1 MKPQT
6 ETTQPVV
13 LQQRNKSLDALRGI
27 FAIMVVYSHIELIR
41 SYFGLSEVFFIPIV
55 SQLGRIGVTGFFV
68 LSGFLITINLL
79 KAREKEGSAGG
90 KLRSFYLK
98 RILRIWPLYY
108 AVVLLAIFV
117 FPHVPA
123 LHFTIPA
130 ALQDARTM
138 PGTRIYYYILLPQ
151 VPLAKNI
158 VLPFA
163 EPTWSIGVEE
173 IFYLI
178 IPFFPLFV
186 NVKKNA
192 YLYVAALF
200 VIAKYYLY
208 YMTVD
213 NPAAYPV
220 ASFLLNFLNLCR
232 FECIL
237 MGCFIGYLYYTQH
250 KYVEKLGIGHFIAAF
265 VLLFV
270 FSAMVEYRSYQYYHF
285 AAMFAII
292 ILYAA
297 KNANTFLNNRVLAFV
312 GKISFSLYMTHELA
326 VVFLHNNPFFRE
338 QIDTT
343 PFLALY
349 IIIPLAAI
357 LLAFVVYNI
366 LERPFLI
373 LKERLK

>member
-6 ETTQPVV
+6 ETSPS
-13 LQQRNKSLDALRGI
+13 LQQRNISLDSLRGI

-68 LSGFLITINLL
+68 LSGFLITVNLL
-79 KAREKEGSAGG
+79 KTREKDGSAAG
-90 KLRSFYLK
+90 KLRGFYLK
-98 RILRIWPLYY
+98 RLLRIWPLYY
-108 AVVLLAIFV
+108 AVILLAIFV

-123 LHFTIPA
+123 LHFTVPA
-130 ALQDARTM
+130 VLKDARTL
-138 PGTRIYYYILLPQ
+138 PGSHIYYYILLPQ
-151 VPLAKNI
+151 VPLAQNT

-173 IFYLI
+173 IFYLV
-178 IPFFPLFV
+178 IPFFPLFMR
-186 NVKKNA
+186 VKKNA

-200 VIAKYYLY
+200 IIIKYYLF
-208 YMTVD
+208 YMTED
-213 NPAAYPV
+213 NPTAYPV
-220 ASFLLNFLNLCR
+220 ASFLLNFFNLCR

-237 MGCFIGYLYYTQH
+237 IGCFIGYLYHEQN
-250 KYVEKLGIGHFIAAF
+250 KYLEKLSILHFIAAF
-265 VLLFV
+265 VLLFI
-270 FSAMVEYRSYQYYHF
+270 FSAIIEYRSYQYYHF
-285 AAMFAII
+285 AAVFAVI

-297 KNANTFLNNRVLAFV
+297 KNRGTFLNNRVLAFV

-326 VVFLHNNPFFRE
+326 IVFLHNNSFFRE